1 MNDKSLIIEN
11 LIINDLSFY
20 HENNLKFSRNSSN
33 ISMNMS
39 NSKFEPDIVNFN
51 ASFIDKEIKKYGSQL
66 TDRLNIEQISL
77 LIDKLNE
84 VLLFFIRIIYS
95 TDHY

>member
-51 ASFIDKEIKKYGSQL
+51 ASFIDKEIKKYGYQL